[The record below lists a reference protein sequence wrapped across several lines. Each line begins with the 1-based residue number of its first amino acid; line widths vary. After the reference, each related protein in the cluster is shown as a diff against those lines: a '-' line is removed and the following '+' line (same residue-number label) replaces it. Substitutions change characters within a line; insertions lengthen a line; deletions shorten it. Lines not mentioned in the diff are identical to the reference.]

1 MDDLLTIDQ
10 VAGLLNLVEHV
21 ADIEIPLVQSL
32 ISCLLD
38 GPRGALLE
46 DDDALHAVDLGLDT
60 GALDDHVAE
69 LALSEVH
76 THTSKLGE
84 SLQPYAR
91 VILLDSS
98 NVVLDQL
105 SQELLE
111 VHGSILSLCLEEWF
125 VAFN

>member
-10 VAGLLNLVEHV
+10 MAGLLNLVEHV
-21 ADIEIPLVQSL
+21 ANIEIPLVQSL
-32 ISCLLD
+32 ISGLLD

-46 DDDALHAVDLGLDT
+46 DDNALHAVDLGLDT

-76 THTSKLGE
+76 THTRKLGK
-84 SLQPYAR
+84 SVQPDAR

-111 VHGSILSLCLEEWF
+111 VHGSILSLCLEEWL
-125 VAFN
+125 VTFN

>member
-10 VAGLLNLVEHV
+10 MAGLLNLVEHV
-21 ADIEIPLVQSL
+21 ADVVIPLVQSL
-32 ISCLLD
+32 ISGLLD

-69 LALSEVH
+69 LLLGKVH
-76 THTSKLGE
+76 THTSKLGK
-84 SLQPYAR
+84 SLQPDAR

-111 VHGSILSLCLEEWF
+111 VNCSILSL
-125 VAFN
+125 

>member
-10 VAGLLNLVEHV
+10 MAGLLNLVEHV
-21 ADIEIPLVQSL
+21 ANIEIPLVQSL
-32 ISCLLD
+32 ISGLLD

-46 DDDALHAVDLGLDT
+46 DDNALHAVDLGLDT

-76 THTSKLGE
+76 THTRKLGK
-84 SLQPYAR
+84 SVQPDAR

-105 SQELLE
+105 SQKLLE
-111 VHGSILSLCLEEWF
+111 VHGSILSLCLEEWL
-125 VAFN
+125 VTFN

>member
-10 VAGLLNLVEHV
+10 MAGLLNLVEHV
-21 ADIEIPLVQSL
+21 ANIEIPLVQSL
-32 ISCLLD
+32 ISGLLD

-46 DDDALHAVDLGLDT
+46 DDNALHAVDLGLDT

-76 THTSKLGE
+76 THTRKLGK
-84 SLQPYAR
+84 SVQPDAR

-111 VHGSILSLCLEEWF
+111 VHGSILSLCLEEWL
-125 VAFN
+125 VTLN

>member
-10 VAGLLNLVEHV
+10 VASLLNFVEHV
-21 ADIEIPLVQSL
+21 ADIIIPLVQSL
-32 ISCLLD
+32 ICGLLD

-46 DDDALHAVDLGLDT
+46 DDDPLHAVNLCLDT
-60 GALDDHVAE
+60 GALDHHVAE
-69 LALSEVH
+69 LALGEVH
-76 THTSKLGE
+76 THTRKLSKP
-84 SLQPYAR
+84 LQPDSR

-111 VHGSILSLCLEEWF
+111 MNCSILSL
-125 VAFN
+125 

>member
-1 MDDLLTIDQ
+1 M
-10 VAGLLNLVEHV
+10 AGLLNLVEHV
-21 ADIEIPLVQSL
+21 ADVVIPLVQSL
-32 ISCLLD
+32 ICGLLD

-69 LALSEVH
+69 LSLGEVH
-76 THTSKLGE
+76 THTRKLSKP
-84 SLQPYAR
+84 LQPDAR

-98 NVVLDQL
+98 DVVLDQL

-111 VHGSILSLCLEEWF
+111 MNRSILSL
-125 VAFN
+125 

>member
-10 VAGLLNLVEHV
+10 MAGLLNLVEHV
-21 ADIEIPLVQSL
+21 ANVVIPLVQSL
-32 ISCLLD
+32 ISRLLD

-46 DDDALHAVDLGLDT
+46 NDDTLHAVDLGLDA

-69 LALSEVH
+69 LALGEVH
-76 THTSKLGE
+76 THTRKLGKP
-84 SLQPYAR
+84 LQPDAR

-111 VHGSILSLCLEEWF
+111 VNRSILSL
-125 VAFN
+125 